1 MSTIKRILEW
11 LLGLI
16 APSSDT
22 PELDKK
28 IQKKKDSIKEVDKEL
43 QEIYD
48 KVDAAKEE
56 WREKK

>member
-1 MSTIKRILEW
+1 MFKSILEW
-11 LLGLI
+11 LLSLFTHK
-16 APSSDT
+16 SET

-28 IQKKKDSIKEVDKEL
+28 IQDKKDSIKEIDKEL